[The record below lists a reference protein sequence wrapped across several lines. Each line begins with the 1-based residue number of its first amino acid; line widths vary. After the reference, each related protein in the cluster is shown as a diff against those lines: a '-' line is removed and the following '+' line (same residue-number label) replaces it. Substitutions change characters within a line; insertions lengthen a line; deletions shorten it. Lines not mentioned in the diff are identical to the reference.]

1 MHFYDSFQQTQNM
14 YQISKICIHFFKNGI
29 MQFNVYIKHLGL
41 ENVKKLLVTLIENQA
56 VFKHVSCFVNI
67 MNIQYY

>member
-29 MQFNVYIKHLGL
+29 MQFNVYIKH
-41 ENVKKLLVTLIENQA
+41 
-56 VFKHVSCFVNI
+56 
-67 MNIQYY
+67 